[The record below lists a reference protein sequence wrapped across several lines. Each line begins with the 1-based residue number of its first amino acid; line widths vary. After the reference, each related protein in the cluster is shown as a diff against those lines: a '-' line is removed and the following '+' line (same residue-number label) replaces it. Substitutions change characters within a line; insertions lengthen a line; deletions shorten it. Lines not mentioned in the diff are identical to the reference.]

1 MKKIFN
7 VLLLVFVSILF
18 YSCQTSPENKEK
30 IVVTNQAENETDVI
44 IAVYAKPEGLDSY
57 SLYWSSADGAGY
69 MQDAYFYIESG
80 NYDVRVYVRKQT
92 AFFPYYTETYFET
105 GYKNPVK
112 VEEDE
117 YSFIYYDG
125 KGIYQK

>member
-1 MKKIFN
+1 MKNIFRAC
-7 VLLLVFVSILF
+7 VFAALF
-18 YSCQTSPENKEK
+18 LIFFGCEMPENKGK
-30 IVVTNQAENETDVI
+30 IVVTNQAENESDVI
-44 IAVYAKPEGLDSY
+44 IAVYAKSEGENSY

-69 MQDAYFYIESG
+69 LQDAYFYVECG

-92 AFFPYYTETYFET
+92 AIFPYYTEAYFGT

>member
-18 YSCQTSPENKEK
+18 YSCQTSPENKGK

-92 AFFPYYTETYFET
+92 AFFPYYTLDNIWERGEKHACNNRIGNNRITCS
-105 GYKNPVK
+105 KH
-112 VEEDE
+112 
-117 YSFIYYDG
+117 YS
-125 KGIYQK
+125 